1 MSMGLSNLF
10 IEDLLKG
17 KKPELG
23 KEKVRKLYPNLDC
36 KVSVK

>member
-23 KEKVRKLYPNLDC
+23 KEKVKLS
-36 KVSVK
+36 KS